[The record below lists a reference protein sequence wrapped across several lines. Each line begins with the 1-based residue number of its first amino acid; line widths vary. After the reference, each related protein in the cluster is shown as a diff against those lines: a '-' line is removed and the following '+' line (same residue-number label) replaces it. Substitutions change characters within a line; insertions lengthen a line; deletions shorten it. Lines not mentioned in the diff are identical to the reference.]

1 MKIYETSVRKPI
13 SVALIFIG
21 IIVFGLY
28 SLKNL
33 GVDHY
38 PDIEV
43 PYISVI
49 TMYPGGNAEDIETN
63 ITRILE
69 DQLNSVD
76 NLEKITSKSSDNVS
90 MVTLEFEYGCDLTE
104 AANDVRD
111 VVSRTQ
117 SLLPDEVEYPTVMKF
132 SSSMMPIMM
141 LSVTADESYTA
152 LAKILDDKMVNELNR
167 VNGIGSVAVIGAR
180 EREVQVNVDPNK
192 LEAYGLT
199 IEALGQLI
207 ASENI
212 NIPAGSLDLGT
223 QTFNLKTDLEFDDSR
238 ELLDIVISNAGGRTV
253 MLRDV
258 AEIVD
263 TLEEATMDERIN
275 GRRGVRIMI
284 QKQTGSNTVE
294 IIEEVQERLKDIIPT
309 LPPDCKVE
317 TIFES
322 SREIKDA
329 INSLFETI
337 MYAFIFV
344 ILVVMIFL
352 GRWRATFIICLTIP
366 ISLICAFIYLFATGS
381 TLNIIS
387 LSALSIAIGMV
398 VDDAIVVLENITTH
412 IERGSNPKEA
422 AIYATNEVWL
432 SVIATTLVVVAVF
445 MPLTMIPGMAGVMFK
460 ELGWIVT
467 IVVCVSTTAAITLT
481 PMLSAYMLKIEGGEH
496 TYKGIGIIYK
506 PIDMFLRWLDNIYE
520 KALRFVVR
528 WRKTTIAVLMLFF
541 VGSLMLL
548 KQVPTEFFPPVD
560 NGRITMSVKVE
571 QNTHV
576 DQTVKVARQIDQII
590 AQKYPYIYMVSTSA
604 GANSS
609 NNAFAAMQTTGSHI
623 INYNVRMPRLS
634 DMERPTIFEIADGLR
649 RELAAI
655 PEIREFTVTPGGGG
669 GPGGGGSST
678 VEIKVFGHDI
688 NTAMVTAKE
697 LQAKMSQLSTMRDAQ
712 LSREDLQP
720 EFNVQFD
727 RDKLAYYGLNAST
740 IAQFIRNRIYG
751 YECTKYREDGDEYD
765 IVVRYAEP
773 YRESIEDVENITLYT
788 AQGRAIKLKE
798 VATIYEDFASPEIE
812 RENRQRVVTVSGS
825 VGAGVALGE
834 AVSEVNAMLAEYDV
848 PAGLDLEL
856 GGSIEDQGE
865 AFSDIGML
873 LILIVI
879 LVYIVMA
886 TQFESLA
893 YPFIIM
899 FTIPFAMSG
908 VFIALW
914 MSSTPLSLIAL
925 IGAIMLVGIV
935 TKNGIV
941 MVDYMNLLVERGS
954 EVADAVIAG
963 GKSRLR
969 PVLMTSLTTIL
980 GMVPM
985 AMGIGEGSETW
996 QPMGISV
1003 VGGLL
1008 VSTFLTLFI
1017 VPALYAMMEG
1027 RKERKAARKAARQK
1041 EVEEFVRRKRLE
1053 QLQQNK

>member
-1 MKIYETSVRKPI
+1 
-13 SVALIFIG
+13 
-21 IIVFGLY
+21 
-28 SLKNL
+28 
-33 GVDHY
+33 
-38 PDIEV
+38 
-43 PYISVI
+43 
-49 TMYPGGNAEDIETN
+49 
-63 ITRILE
+63 
-69 DQLNSVD
+69 
-76 NLEKITSKSSDNVS
+76 
-90 MVTLEFEYGCDLTE
+90 
-104 AANDVRD
+104 
-111 VVSRTQ
+111 
-117 SLLPDEVEYPTVMKF
+117 
-132 SSSMMPIMM
+132 
-141 LSVTADESYTA
+141 
-152 LAKILDDKMVNELNR
+152 
-167 VNGIGSVAVIGAR
+167 
-180 EREVQVNVDPNK
+180 
-192 LEAYGLT
+192 
-199 IEALGQLI
+199 
-207 ASENI
+207 
-212 NIPAGSLDLGT
+212 
-223 QTFNLKTDLEFDDSR
+223 
-238 ELLDIVISNAGGRTV
+238 
-253 MLRDV
+253 
-258 AEIVD
+258 
-263 TLEEATMDERIN
+263 
-275 GRRGVRIMI
+275 
-284 QKQTGSNTVE
+284 
-294 IIEEVQERLKDIIPT
+294 
-309 LPPDCKVE
+309 
-317 TIFES
+317 
-322 SREIKDA
+322 
-329 INSLFETI
+329 
-337 MYAFIFV
+337 
-344 ILVVMIFL
+344 
-352 GRWRATFIICLTIP
+352 
-366 ISLICAFIYLFATGS
+366 
-381 TLNIIS
+381 
-387 LSALSIAIGMV
+387 
-398 VDDAIVVLENITTH
+398 
-412 IERGSNPKEA
+412 
-422 AIYATNEVWL
+422 
-432 SVIATTLVVVAVF
+432 
-445 MPLTMIPGMAGVMFK
+445 
-460 ELGWIVT
+460 
-467 IVVCVSTTAAITLT
+467 
-481 PMLSAYMLKIEGGEH
+481 MLSAYLLKIEGGEH

-528 WRKTTIAVLMLFF
+528 WRKTTIAVLLLFF

-688 NTAMVTAKE
+688 NTAMATAKE
-697 LQAKMSQLSTMRDAQ
+697 LQTKMSKLSTMRDAQ

-834 AVSEVNAMLAEYDV
+834 AVSEVNAMLADYEV
-848 PAGLDLEL
+848 PTGLDLEL

-908 VFIALW
+908 VFMALW
-914 MSSTPLSLIAL
+914 ISSTPLSLIAL

-954 EVADAVIAG
+954 NVADAVIAG

-1053 QLQQNK
+1053 KLEQNQ

>member
-1 MKIYETSVRKPI
+1 
-13 SVALIFIG
+13 
-21 IIVFGLY
+21 
-28 SLKNL
+28 
-33 GVDHY
+33 
-38 PDIEV
+38 
-43 PYISVI
+43 
-49 TMYPGGNAEDIETN
+49 
-63 ITRILE
+63 
-69 DQLNSVD
+69 
-76 NLEKITSKSSDNVS
+76 
-90 MVTLEFEYGCDLTE
+90 
-104 AANDVRD
+104 
-111 VVSRTQ
+111 
-117 SLLPDEVEYPTVMKF
+117 
-132 SSSMMPIMM
+132 
-141 LSVTADESYTA
+141 
-152 LAKILDDKMVNELNR
+152 
-167 VNGIGSVAVIGAR
+167 
-180 EREVQVNVDPNK
+180 
-192 LEAYGLT
+192 
-199 IEALGQLI
+199 
-207 ASENI
+207 
-212 NIPAGSLDLGT
+212 
-223 QTFNLKTDLEFDDSR
+223 
-238 ELLDIVISNAGGRTV
+238 
-253 MLRDV
+253 
-258 AEIVD
+258 
-263 TLEEATMDERIN
+263 
-275 GRRGVRIMI
+275 
-284 QKQTGSNTVE
+284 
-294 IIEEVQERLKDIIPT
+294 
-309 LPPDCKVE
+309 
-317 TIFES
+317 
-322 SREIKDA
+322 
-329 INSLFETI
+329 
-337 MYAFIFV
+337 
-344 ILVVMIFL
+344 
-352 GRWRATFIICLTIP
+352 
-366 ISLICAFIYLFATGS
+366 
-381 TLNIIS
+381 
-387 LSALSIAIGMV
+387 
-398 VDDAIVVLENITTH
+398 
-412 IERGSNPKEA
+412 
-422 AIYATNEVWL
+422 
-432 SVIATTLVVVAVF
+432 
-445 MPLTMIPGMAGVMFK
+445 
-460 ELGWIVT
+460 
-467 IVVCVSTTAAITLT
+467 
-481 PMLSAYMLKIEGGEH
+481 
-496 TYKGIGIIYK
+496 
-506 PIDMFLRWLDNIYE
+506 
-520 KALRFVVR
+520 
-528 WRKTTIAVLMLFF
+528 
-541 VGSLMLL
+541 
-548 KQVPTEFFPPVD
+548 VPTEFFPPVD

-590 AQKYPYIYMVSTSA
+590 AEKYPYIYMVSTSA

-669 GPGGGGSST
+669 GPGGGGAST

-688 NTAMVTAKE
+688 NTAMATAKE
-697 LQAKMSQLSTMRDAQ
+697 LQTKMSQLSTMRDAQ

-834 AVSEVNAMLAEYDV
+834 AVSEVNAMLADYEV
-848 PAGLDLEL
+848 PTGLDLEL

-954 EVADAVIAG
+954 SVADAVIAG